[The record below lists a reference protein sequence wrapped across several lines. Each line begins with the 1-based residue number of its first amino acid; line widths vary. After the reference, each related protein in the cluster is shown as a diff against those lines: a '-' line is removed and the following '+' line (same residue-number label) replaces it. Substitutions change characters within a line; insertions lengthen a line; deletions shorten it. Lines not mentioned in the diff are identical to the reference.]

1 MDPPPWVAE
10 DLPEENWHADS
21 AFLEQLHADL
31 RELAGIVMPDPILG
45 SLERVVEAACDCG
58 SRDGIESDSDDDM
71 QDTYCP
77 RRSNFNSDSNRTF
90 LILEQMLPR
99 LNFAAQKLSGLIE
112 KVGQRAADSRNRWE
126 AKLEYQLDRQQT
138 RSTFDDLPA
147 EVISSIASFA
157 SQTDIQALFA
167 LSRVNRHLRQLTL
180 STPLLWSELD
190 VNDRI
195 ARNTIKLERATNV
208 PLTVNLSLE
217 TCFSEDDVKAKLSRF
232 ATLIKPAHD
241 RVRTLFVE
249 PFDRKWLALAIDFIR
264 NAGFQSLTFLR
275 LGFQEYAEQYSIEDL
290 AVTGQIQELRL
301 ERVLPANPASMFTH
315 HTTRLELLDVVIP
328 IKTLNDALIS
338 MPGLQY
344 LTLINLNIS
353 DEENSAF
360 AGVVLPHL
368 RYLLVRYSAAD
379 IIIPLLETP
388 SLETLHFSNARR
400 WNPPRWL
407 GDAGLE
413 LLIVI
418 AKQNP
423 QLRRLHVEEGCL
435 EPDEWSE
442 IFYNL
447 SNLEQLHFK
456 WCGIE
461 GIHLLTLGGLGA
473 ETQESD
479 DDQRR
484 DLIACPKL
492 QEIVFENE
500 LLLSSEEILKIVEA
514 RYAVPE
520 GGNVRRISWI
530 TFHGCDADIITS
542 EDIHAM
548 AQLTRGIAADLIDG
562 NDAFEKNSED
572 SYVESGDDCK
582 FSDWELEETSSEE
595 DDG

>member
-1 MDPPPWVAE
+1 MDTPPWVTE

-31 RELAGIVMPDPILG
+31 RELTRIVMPDPILG
-45 SLERVVEAACDCG
+45 SLEKVLEAACDCG
-58 SRDGIESDSDDDM
+58 SRDGIESDSDDEM
-71 QDTYCP
+71 EDTYCP
-77 RRSNFNSDSNRTF
+77 RRSNVNSDSNRTF
-90 LILEQMLPR
+90 LILEQILPR
-99 LNFAAQKLSGLIE
+99 LNFAAKKLSSLID
-112 KVGQRAADSRNRWE
+112 KVDQRAADSRSRWE
-126 AKLEYQLDRQQT
+126 AKLEYQLDRKQT
-138 RSTFDDLPA
+138 GSMFDDLPA

-157 SQTDIQALFA
+157 SQTDDQALFA
-167 LSRVNRHLRQLTL
+167 LSRVNSRLRRLTL

-195 ARNTIKLERATNV
+195 AKNAIKLERATNV

-217 TCFSEDDVKAKLSRF
+217 TWFSKDDVKAKLSRF
-232 ATLIKPAHD
+232 ATLLKPAHD
-241 RVRTLFVE
+241 RVRKLFVE
-249 PFDRKWLALAIDFIR
+249 PFDREWLALATDFIR
-264 NAGFQSLTFLR
+264 NAGFQSLDILR
-275 LGFQEYAEQYSIEDL
+275 LGFQEYAEQYSVEDL
-290 AVTGQIQELRL
+290 AVAGQIQELRL
-301 ERVLPANPASMFTH
+301 ERVLPTNPASMFTH
-315 HTTRLELLDVVIP
+315 HITHLELLDVVIP

-344 LTLINLNIS
+344 LTLISLNIS
-353 DEENSAF
+353 DEETLGCT
-360 AGVVLPHL
+360 GVVLPHL

-379 IIIPLLETP
+379 TIIPMLETP

-413 LLIVI
+413 LLSVI

-447 SNLEQLHFK
+447 PSLEQLHTK

-461 GIHLLTLGGLGA
+461 GIHLLSLGGLEA
-473 ETQESD
+473 ETQVSD
-479 DDQRR
+479 DDQKR

-500 LLLSSEEILKIVEA
+500 LSLSSEEILKIVEA

-530 TFHGCDADIITS
+530 TFHGCDADLITA
-542 EDIHAM
+542 EDIRAI
-548 AQLTRGIAADLIDG
+548 AQLTRGIAVDLLDG
-562 NDAFEKNSED
+562 NDAFEENSED
-572 SYVESGDDCK
+572 SYVESGDDWK

-595 DDG
+595 EEG